1 MPPIDAFDVSSPRH
15 SAWTQIAHMFAK
27 SKQSLNNPAPPTQK
41 LHSNYAKDPKTKRVR
56 VTTRYTHALFS
67 CKIAEGN

>member
-1 MPPIDAFDVSSPRH
+1 
-15 SAWTQIAHMFAK
+15 MFAK
-27 SKQSLNNPAPPTQK
+27 RKQSLNNPAPPTQK